1 MSNWN
6 LFITRHWETESNI
19 TKAIVGITDVWLTN
33 KWKQDAHF
41 IWANTNKNIDLII
54 TSPQT
59 RAIHSAEIIRKY
71 HGIPI
76 VEHPLLHPQDFWI
89 IEWLTLDEARKEW
102 LWQHLHSKD
111 TNKYLHKA
119 KWWESA
125 EEMETRNFFKNVSEP
140 SADQEHGEGSI
151 LWCFRWLVVIEITY
165 EF

>member
-125 EEMETRNFFKNVSEP
+125 EEMETRTLK
-140 SADQEHGEGSI
+140 
-151 LWCFRWLVVIEITY
+151 EIY
-165 EF
+165 KLIGKKIFISK